1 MIEKMTRYNFIL
13 LGGEEE
19 QFLAG
24 LQELG
29 VVDITRSFKPVDDA
43 SNQLLLK
50 AESLKDA
57 VAFLGSQDFPD
68 VTPLPVSAE
77 DPAEETALL
86 QRRLQDVRF
95 KLEAARKEYFLRK
108 PWGEFNQADFDEL
121 ERRGYKTRWYCV
133 SKKVFNESWE
143 EIAPLK
149 VIHEEDNQV
158 WFVTVSDNPDYSFPV
173 QEIAAPGGDYTFSE
187 EQIKQ
192 YEDELLEIKGHIL
205 GLKEEIP
212 EIERKS
218 AQLLTDLDMYLAGKG
233 SESAVE
239 GYVTLFEGFAPVEE
253 DQRLAE
259 AFDGM
264 DALWYKSEAKLE
276 DNPPIKLKGN
286 WFTRMFSVL
295 TDMYGRPQYNGFD
308 PTPYIAVFFL
318 LFFAFCMGDAGYG
331 LVLILVGFLLKKVKS
346 FADMAPL
353 VVTLGI
359 GTTVIGLIFHT
370 FFSMDMLTWTFIPD
384 GVKKFMLP
392 SKIAGYDGTMVLA
405 LVVGI
410 VHLSIAMIVKA
421 IYATKNE
428 GFAKTVG
435 TWGWT
440 LLIVGGAIV
449 GGIALAGVL
458 DKAVTKWVL
467 IGLGIVSALA
477 IFPLNNLKRNP
488 LVNTGL
494 GLWDTYQ
501 TVTGLLGDVLS
512 YLRLYA
518 LGLAG
523 AMLGFAFN
531 SIGQMALGDG
541 SSVGGWIGFILIVL
555 IGHTLNLAMC
565 ALGAFVHPLRLN
577 FLEFFKNSGY
587 ETSPRNYTP
596 LQKTNNNQ

>member
-19 QFLAG
+19 KFLAD

-50 AESLKDA
+50 AENLKTA

-77 DPAEETALL
+77 DPAAEAFLL

-95 KLEAARKEYFLRK
+95 KLEATRKEYTLRK
-108 PWGEFNQADFDEL
+108 PWGNFNQADFNEL
-121 ERRGYKTRWYCV
+121 EKLGYKTRWYCV
-133 SKKVFNESWE
+133 SKKLFSEDWAKLV
-143 EIAPLK
+143 PLK
-149 VIHEEDNQV
+149 VIHEEDNTI
-158 WFVTVSDNPDYSFPV
+158 WFVTISDDPDYSFPA
-173 QEIAAPGGDYTFSE
+173 QEIAAPGGDFTLSE
-187 EQIKQ
+187 EQIRQ
-192 YEDELLEIKGHIL
+192 CEDELVEIKGHIL
-205 GLKEEIP
+205 GLKEQIP
-212 EIERKS
+212 DIENQT
-218 AQLLTDLDMYLAGKG
+218 AQILNDLDMYLAGKG

-253 DQRLAE
+253 DQRLTE
-259 AFDGM
+259 AFDAM
-264 DALWYKSEAKLE
+264 DVLWYKSAAKLE

-286 WFTRMFSVL
+286 KFTKLFSVL

-308 PTPYIAVFFL
+308 PTPYIAIFFL

-331 LVLILVGFLLKKVKS
+331 LVLILVGLLLKKVKS
-346 FADMAPL
+346 FASLAPL
-353 VVTLGI
+353 VVVLGV

-370 FFSMDMLTWTFIPD
+370 FFSVDMLNWSWLPD
-384 GVKKFMLP
+384 GVKKCMLP

-410 VHLSIAMIVKA
+410 VHLCVALVVKA

-467 IGLGIVSALA
+467 IGLGILSALA

-531 SIGQMALGDG
+531 SIGQMAFGDG
-541 SSVGGWIGFILIVL
+541 HSVGGWIGFILIVVV
-555 IGHTLNLAMC
+555 GHTLNLAMC

>member
-13 LGGEEE
+13 LGGEEAK
-19 QFLAG
+19 FLAD

-50 AESLKDA
+50 AENLKDA
-57 VAFLGSQDFPD
+57 VDFLSSQDFPE

-95 KLEAARKEYFLRK
+95 QLEAARKEYSLRK
-108 PWGEFNQADFDEL
+108 PWGNFNQADFDEL

-133 SKKVFNESWE
+133 SKKVFSEEWE
-143 EIAPLK
+143 QLVPLK
-149 VIHEEDNQV
+149 VIREEDNSV
-158 WFVTVSDNPDYSFPV
+158 WFVTVSDDPDYSFPV
-173 QEIAAPGGDYTFSE
+173 QEIAAPGGDFTASE
-187 EQIKQ
+187 EQIRQ
-192 YEDELLEIKGHIL
+192 FEDELLEIKGHIL
-205 GLKEEIP
+205 GLKEQIP
-212 EIERKS
+212 DIERQS
-218 AQLLTDLDMYLAGKG
+218 AQLLGDLDMYLAGKG

-253 DQRLAE
+253 DEHLAA
-259 AFDGM
+259 AFDTM
-264 DALWYKSEAKLE
+264 DALWYKAEATVE

-308 PTPYIAVFFL
+308 PTPFISVFFL

-331 LVLILVGFLLKKVKS
+331 IVLVIVGLLLRKVDS
-346 FADMAPL
+346 FAKLAPL
-353 VVTLGI
+353 VVTLGV
-359 GTTVIGLIFHT
+359 GTIVIGLLFHT
-370 FFSMDMLTWTFIPD
+370 FFSIDLLNVAWIPD
-384 GVKKFMLP
+384 GVKKCMLP

-410 VHLSIAMIVKA
+410 VHLCVALIVKA
-421 IYATKNE
+421 IYATKHN
-428 GFAKTVG
+428 GISRTLGV
-435 TWGWT
+435 WGWT
-440 LLIVGGAIV
+440 LLIVGGSIV

-458 DKAVTKWVL
+458 DKDVTKWVL
-467 IGLGIVSALA
+467 IGLGVLSACG
-477 IFPLNNLKRNP
+477 IFLFNDLHRNP
-488 LVNTGL
+488 LINVGA

-541 SSVGGWIGFILIVL
+541 SSVVGWIGFILIVL
-555 IGHTLNLAMC
+555 VGHTLNLAMC

-587 ETSPRNYTP
+587 ETSPRNYAP
-596 LQKTNNNQ
+596 LQKINNNQ

>member
-158 WFVTVSDNPDYSFPV
+158 WFVTVSDDPDYSFPV

-331 LVLILVGFLLKKVKS
+331 LVLILVGLLLKKVKS

-370 FFSMDMLTWTFIPD
+370 FFSMDMLTWTCIPD

-421 IYATKNE
+421 IYSTKNE

>member
-158 WFVTVSDNPDYSFPV
+158 WFVTVSDDPDYSFPV

-541 SSVGGWIGFILIVL
+541 GSVGGWIGFILIVV